1 MLIHIVEGYFSGK
14 VGCILMG
21 SDIFGQSQRCDL
33 TAAIASITQQ
43 QFLHSK
49 VLLSGITPAPSPYR
63 RIQYDMTHI
72 S

>member
-1 MLIHIVEGYFSGK
+1 MLIHRVEGYFNGK

-21 SDIFGQSQRCDL
+21 SEIFDQSQRCDL

-49 VLLSGITPAPSPYR
+49 VRLSGITCTISIPSHS
-63 RIQYDMTHI
+63 I
-72 S
+72 